1 MNNWELRALKEF
13 EKSIRP
19 IPSERNEI
27 DWKSNLSNKSERL
40 AMHLSAFSN
49 YNDGGF
55 LAFGVDN
62 NGNINGIKT
71 TECEYIIQQ
80 LGNIARNNL
89 EPAITIEH
97 SILEFEKQSILFVY
111 IKEAHDKP
119 VYLRGKTIYD
129 SYTRSGGQTVK
140 MTKNEVKLLISKSL
154 KIKYE
159 IQLAQ
164 EQLTND
170 EVLNM
175 LDYDSYFQLTKR
187 TLPNTKTGI
196 LDVLASE
203 DFILKNVEKWGITHL
218 GALLFARNINNF
230 KTLQRKAVRVIQYND
245 NTRLHAKKEQ
255 IGIKGYASGFEGMVT
270 FVLNLLPE
278 NELINDALRV
288 TKKMYP
294 DVALREFIA
303 NAIIHQDF
311 ETTGTSVLIEIFADR
326 IEITN
331 PGRPLIDTMRFIDS
345 APKSRNETLA
355 SLLRRLGICEER
367 GSGIDRAITSIE
379 LFQLP
384 APKFISGYDFTRV
397 IIYAYQALSQMD
409 KDDKIRA
416 CYQHCCLKYV
426 NNQEMNNQSLRTRF
440 NISEKN
446 YPMAS
451 RIITD
456 TLESGLIKSA
466 DSNNSSK
473 KYATYIPIWA

>member
-1 MNNWELRALKEF
+1 MNNWEQRALKEF

-19 IPSERNEI
+19 LPSERNEI
-27 DWKSNLSNKSERL
+27 DWKSNLSNKTERL
-40 AMHLSAFSN
+40 AQHLSAFAN
-49 YNDGGF
+49 YSEGGF
-55 LAFGVDN
+55 LAFGVN
-62 NGNINGIKT
+62 NDGNIVGIKT
-71 TECEYIIQQ
+71 AECDYIIQQ

-97 SILEFEKQSILFVY
+97 SVLEFEKQAILFVY
-111 IKEAHDKP
+111 VKEVPDKP
-119 VYLRGKTIYD
+119 IYLRGKTIYD

-140 MTKNEVKLLISKSL
+140 MTKNEVKYLISKSL

-159 IQLAQ
+159 TQLAK
-164 EQLTND
+164 EHLTAD

-175 LDYDSYFQLTKR
+175 LDYDSYFQLSQR
-187 TLPNTKTGI
+187 TLPNTKAGI
-196 LDVLASE
+196 LDVLANE
-203 DFILKNVEKWGITHL
+203 DFILKNADKWSISNL
-218 GALLFARNINNF
+218 GALLFTRNINSF

-245 NTRLHAKKEQ
+245 NTRLNAKKEQ
-255 IGIKGYASGFEGMVT
+255 IGVRGYASGFEGMVN

-303 NAIIHQDF
+303 NAIIHQDL
-311 ETTGTSVLIEIFADR
+311 ETTGASVLIEIFTDR

-345 APKSRNETLA
+345 APKSRNESLA

-384 APKFISGYDFTRV
+384 APKFISGDDFTRV
-397 IIYAYQALSQMD
+397 IIYAYQSLSQMD

-426 NNQEMNNQSLRTRF
+426 NNQEMSNQSLRTRF

-456 TLESGLIKSA
+456 TLEVGLIKSA